1 MQGQELC
8 ALPRLG
14 GGRLQPPACLAV
26 HRAWGCSAGSGLTL
40 PPISYAPSADLGT
53 PSPCLSVECTFGAT
67 CVVKNREPVCECQ
80 QVCQGR
86 YDPVCGS
93 DNRTYGNPCELNAM
107 ACVLKR
113 EIRVKHKGPCGK
125 ETAILVLVVGLLAC
139 TCAVQSGGGE
149 RGATVHP
156 YPRRGVAAGMDAAIS
171 PVEVLF
177 PSVSPPCIRNSESCA
192 ALPSAGSLLV
202 PAQLCQAGSVCTQAE
217 PKLVARA
224 PLCSLLGSC
233 SFVQILLFC
242 P

>member
-26 HRAWGCSAGSGLTL
+26 HRAWGCSAGSELTL

-125 ETAILVLVVGLLAC
+125 ETASLVLVVGLL
-139 TCAVQSGGGE
+139 TCCAKGG
-149 RGATVHP
+149 RGARHRCASLPGGTLP
-156 YPRRGVAAGMDAAIS
+156 GMDAVIS
-171 PVEVLF
+171 PAEVFFLNM
-177 PSVSPPCIRNSESCA
+177 SPQCKHNSEPCA

-224 PLCSLLGSC
+224 PLCNLLGSC